1 MNVGSGGGLGGS
13 SLGGGGIGVS
23 GNGGGGIELSEK
35 NFESGLHQNF
45 SLTFIFLSFI
55 AINKTNF

>member
-35 NFESGLHQNF
+35 IFELGLHQNF
-45 SLTFIFLSFI
+45 FLTFIFLSFI
-55 AINKTNF
+55 TINKTNF

>member
-35 NFESGLHQNF
+35 QF
-45 SLTFIFLSFI
+45 
-55 AINKTNF
+55 